1 MNPATFVWIIYGLW
15 VLLVLYLT
23 ISAIGAKRDT
33 QGHLLQSFGILFA
46 MIAAFA
52 LPHLEIFRFVNFA
65 PVSPSL
71 STIGVIITV
80 VGMMLFVWAR
90 QTLGGNW
97 SQTVSAKEGPEL
109 VTSGPYRHVRHP
121 MYSSGLIA
129 CIGSAMAAGGAFVF
143 LFVFL
148 TPLFLWRVGAEDRL
162 MSQQF
167 PNEYPAYKERTKALI
182 PFVW

>member
-1 MNPATFVWIIYGLW
+1 MNFLISSGLIYALW
-15 VLLVLYLT
+15 LLLVLYLT

-46 MIAAFA
+46 LIAAFA

-65 PVSPSL
+65 PVSPAL
-71 STIGVIITV
+71 GRVGVILTAA
-80 VGMMLFVWAR
+80 GMAIFVWAR
-90 QTLGGNW
+90 QTLGRNW
-97 SQTVSAKEGPEL
+97 SQTVSAKEGHEL
-109 VTSGPYRHVRHP
+109 ITSGPYRYVRHP

-129 CIGSAMAAGGAFVF
+129 CIGSAIVVGGAFVF

-148 TPLFLWRVGAEDRL
+148 TPLFVWRVGAEDRL
-162 MSQQF
+162 MAQQF
-167 PNEYPAYKERTKALI
+167 PNEYPAYKRRTKALI